1 MTRGDRSGGDSTGTS
16 SEESAPPE
24 LARRFW
30 TLVVLLKVAVLVT
43 TPGILLLVLT
53 DRIVEGTALTGLGM
67 LVGVRWMM
75 TYRRVRAGE
84 DD

>member
-1 MTRGDRSGGDSTGTS
+1 MTRGERGLGDSTER
-16 SEESAPPE
+16 EESAPPE

-53 DRIVEGTALTGLGM
+53 DRIVEGAALIGLGL
-67 LVGVRWMM
+67 LVGVRWVM
-75 TYRRVRAGE
+75 TYRRVRG
-84 DD
+84 DDGD